1 MKKINEKQKK
11 ILAIAG
17 CAAGAIAATFGV
29 IFALGA
35 SYQKGRKD
43 GANELAD
50 NLNDW
55 LQDEDCETKLE
66 LLIKPSD
73 PNLENNVY
81 FIRPK
86 YVDGKLYV
94 RLTE

>member
-17 CAAGAIAATFGV
+17 CAAGAIAATFGA
-29 IFALGA
+29 IFAIGA
-35 SYQKGRKD
+35 SYQKGRKE

-55 LQDEDCETKLE
+55 LQDEDCDTKLE
-66 LLIKPSD
+66 LMIKPSD
-73 PNLENNVY
+73 PNLETNVY

-86 YVDGKLYV
+86 YVDGKLQV

>member
-11 ILAIAG
+11 ILAISG

-29 IFALGA
+29 LFAIGA
-35 SYQKGRKD
+35 SYQKGRKA

-55 LQDEDCETKLE
+55 LQDEDCDTKLE
-66 LLIKPSD
+66 LMIKPSD
-73 PNLENNVY
+73 PNLGINVY

-86 YVDGKLYV
+86 YVDGKLQV

>member
-11 ILAIAG
+11 ILAITG

-29 IFALGA
+29 LFAIGA
-35 SYQKGRKD
+35 SYQKGRKE

-55 LQDEDCETKLE
+55 LQDEDCDTKLE
-66 LLIKPSD
+66 LMIKPSN
-73 PNLENNVY
+73 PNLGTNVY
-81 FIRPK
+81 FIRAK
-86 YVDGKLYV
+86 YVDGKLQV

>member
-1 MKKINEKQKK
+1 MVKINKKQKK

-29 IFALGA
+29 IFAFGA

-66 LLIKPSD
+66 LMIKPSD
-73 PNLENNVY
+73 PNFETNVY

-86 YVDGKLYV
+86 YVDGKLQV